1 MWWQEELRRYK
12 EFHAAPKVCFVG
24 GQLRQNSG
32 CFLQALDN
40 AGVVIDLVEH
50 HERAKLIKRYQQ
62 QLRKIMVDATSEQEG
77 KILSVMLIASLPTRD
92 AELN

>member
-1 MWWQEELRRYK
+1 
-12 EFHAAPKVCFVG
+12 
-24 GQLRQNSG
+24 
-32 CFLQALDN
+32 LQALDN

-50 HERAKLIKRYQQ
+50 RERAKLIKRYQQ

-77 KILSVMLIASLPTRD
+77 KILSVMLTASLPTRD